1 MFSCGIIKI
10 EKRAKK
16 MFRSIFA
23 KYIAVFALIIFVCFA
38 MLTAITAGTVNN
50 YAETAKADLVNRA
63 ASALNGHLYQKVA
76 SYDGLSDYV
85 KNDSGTL
92 DAVLHTVASSSQ
104 DLMLI
109 LADYDGRV
117 LIVATAEGIVEPS
130 GLIIPERTVNDL
142 RRGEKITSI
151 EAIDGLF
158 SSPCIAG
165 AELITAA
172 DGDYC
177 GGAYVCAG
185 VDTMSELSNAITK
198 TIFLSSLCVMLAAL
212 IAVYFITERV
222 IAPLRA
228 MSRAAKSLAA
238 GDFSVQVPVKGQDE
252 IADLAVAFN
261 NMASSLEAS
270 EKMRNSFMANVSHDL
285 RTPMTTIAGFID
297 GILDGVIPPERYEH
311 YLNIISTEVHRLSR
325 LVSQLLDI
333 SRIQAGDR
341 RFNMQPFDV
350 CEMGRQILI
359 SFEQKI
365 DAKRLEVE
373 FDADDDNIYA
383 MADRDAIYQIM
394 YNICD
399 NAVKFSS
406 EGGRLSIGI
415 KYAEKHKIN
424 VSVFNEGQ
432 GIKAEDLPYV
442 FERFY
447 KGDKSRGLD
456 KSGVG
461 LGMFIS
467 KTIMDAHNEQIGVE
481 SEYGKYCRFS
491 FTLAR
496 AKENDQ

>member
-1 MFSCGIIKI
+1 
-10 EKRAKK
+10 
-16 MFRSIFA
+16 MFRSVFA
-23 KYIAVFALIIFVCFA
+23 KYITVFALIIFVCFA
-38 MLTAITAGTVNN
+38 MLTVITATTVNN
-50 YAETAKADLVNRA
+50 YSEQAKADVVSRA
-63 ASALNGHLYQKVA
+63 AMSSWEHLNGTVPT
-76 SYDGLSDYV
+76 SDGLSEYIRTD
-85 KNDSGTL
+85 DGTL
-92 DAVLHTVASSSQ
+92 KAVLRAIASSSE
-104 DLMLI
+104 DVTVLLF
-109 LADYDGRV
+109 DETGRV
-117 LIVATAEGIVEPS
+117 LFNATTDIVVSFPAGVSVPTNV
-130 GLIIPERTVNDL
+130 VDDL
-142 RRGEKITSI
+142 KNGVDILSVDRV
-151 EAIDGLF
+151 DGLF
-158 SSPCIAG
+158 DEPCIAS
-165 AELITAA
+165 AELIIAA
-172 DGDYC
+172 DGRPC
-177 GGAYVCAG
+177 GGVLVCAG
-185 VDTMSELSNAITK
+185 ADTMRELSDAITK
-198 TIFLSSLCVMLAAL
+198 TIFVSSLWVMLAAL

-238 GDFSVQVPVKGQDE
+238 GDFTVHIPVKGRDE
-252 IADLAVAFN
+252 IADLAIAFN
-261 NMASSLEAS
+261 NMSSSLEAS

-285 RTPMTTIAGFID
+285 RTPMTTIAGFVD
-297 GILDGVIPPERYEH
+297 GILDGVIPPDKYGH
-311 YLNIISTEVHRLSR
+311 YLGIISTEVHRLSR

-365 DAKRLEVE
+365 DAKRLDVE
-373 FDADDDNIYA
+373 FDCEDDNMYVL
-383 MADRDAIYQIM
+383 ADRDAIYQIM

-406 EGGRLSIGI
+406 EGGKLLIGI
-415 KYAEKHKIN
+415 NYHEKSKIKITVYN
-424 VSVFNEGQ
+424 DGQ
-432 GIKAEDLPYV
+432 GIKPEDLPYV

-467 KTIMDAHNEQIGVE
+467 KTIMDAHNEQISVD

-496 AKENDQ
+496 AKEKDQ